1 MLHKLLRQA
10 GVSFLIVCGV
20 DRLTLRTNGGERG
33 VGGTIFCMFL
43 HFFSL
48 LDSFSHFESGRIASL
63 LGAEKT
69 IDGGDTLDI

>member
-1 MLHKLLRQA
+1 M
-10 GVSFLIVCGV
+10 
-20 DRLTLRTNGGERG
+20 
-33 VGGTIFCMFL
+33 GGTIFGMFL